1 MRQSA
6 ALLRWFTFLQL
17 PWRPLLHLSFSIK
30 IWKFFPFI
38 IKSYAHAIND
48 SMQQEFPYYS
58 LKQDIFVYFFTL
70 STLSPPLPPIY
81 QFPQVMGKSSCCRE
95 AVEVNLHINSWKYR
109 TTSVKIKPLMEGAL
123 FFLVNLNMF
132 WFDLLT
138 KCWYVEQ
145 TCCTWKSSLLYDNL
159 TKVFVLANT
168 FVYNFQFLYSPQLN
182 KLCVLLH
189 IMMKQK
195 LGKFRANTQ
204 MLYYP

>member
-1 MRQSA
+1 MWLESKIQCSCKQTEVNCLPVWNVLSYSLANLPITAYQAMRQSA

-81 QFPQVMGKSSCCRE
+81 QLPQVMGKSSCCRE

-109 TTSVKIKPLMEGAL
+109 TTSVTIKPLMEGAL
-123 FFLVNLNMF
+123 FFLVNFNMF

-138 KCWYVEQ
+138 KCRYV
-145 TCCTWKSSLLYDNL
+145 
-159 TKVFVLANT
+159 
-168 FVYNFQFLYSPQLN
+168 
-182 KLCVLLH
+182 
-189 IMMKQK
+189 
-195 LGKFRANTQ
+195 
-204 MLYYP
+204 